1 MYFSTAKRFAMQT
14 LIQEK
19 INVNAVFRGFQDKN
33 QSLGGGRSH
42 KRIEPLSFTRSNGK
56 ISEIAQVRKS
66 YAQRK
71 GDSLHVHFVI
81 RTSEDRYFEM
91 VYDSQKITWLL
102 MYEFDDELLFN

>member
-1 MYFSTAKRFAMQT
+1 MQT

-19 INVNAVFRGFQDKN
+19 INVNAIFRGFKDNEETKTKDQA
-33 QSLGGGRSH
+33 H
-42 KRIEPLSFTRSNGK
+42 KRIEPLSFKQSNGK
-56 ISEIAQVRKS
+56 IFKIAQVRKS

-81 RTSEDRYFEM
+81 RSTEDRYFEL
-91 VYDSQKITWLL
+91 VYDSQKVMWLL

>member
-1 MYFSTAKRFAMQT
+1 MQT

-19 INVNAVFRGFQDKN
+19 INVNAVFRGFKDKK
-33 QSLGGGRSH
+33 QPLGGGRSH
-42 KRIEPLSFTRSNGK
+42 KRIEPLSFTQSNGK
-56 ISEIAQVRKS
+56 IFKIAQVRKS

-71 GDSLHVHFVI
+71 GGSLHVHFVI
-81 RTSEDRYFEM
+81 RTTEDRYFEM